1 MRRSLLISAV
11 LLLALPAAAQA
22 RAPVNGLYG
31 GIVTGAPNN
40 EGEGL
45 FCLRPTAGGPKIA
58 AASKCSDRTFTK
70 IIVPSLLTCNQLN
83 ASLEKTRLSATGG
96 AFHYSGQAPI
106 GPGRS
111 TMNIRVKG
119 TWVSDT
125 EIDGWTRIWS
135 PPEATTPCD
144 TGKMAWT
151 MFTPP
156 SH

>member
-22 RAPVNGLYG
+22 RAPVDGLYG

-45 FCLRPTAGGPKIA
+45 FCLRQTTGGPKITA
-58 AASKCSDRTFTK
+58 ATKCSNRTFTK

-83 ASLEKTRLSATGG
+83 ASLEKTRLGATGG
-96 AFHYSGQAPI
+96 TFRYSGQAPI
-106 GPGRS
+106 GPGLS
-111 TMNIRVKG
+111 TMNIKVKG
-119 TWVSDT
+119 SWVSDT
-125 EIDGWTRIWS
+125 EIDGWTRIWTL
-135 PPEATTPCD
+135 PGAMTPCD

-156 SH
+156 SP